1 MINVMVRER
10 KKVKGLSG
18 SRKAATFY
26 NGKSAAKSLLGEKR
40 STNRGGTSLISL
52 PRKFLYSIMGMVET
66 ESDLTMEKTGLVYQ
80 IKNLENSKV
89 YIGCTAVNFGVRI
102 SQHLRSVGVVES
114 PLYDEMES
122 DIKSFSFQIV
132 ENEIPLSSLR
142 ERESYW
148 SRHFGSAMTGYN
160 QVIASGNEKLIE
172 SIIWEVRD
180 LLMTTRLKF
189 TEIADLY
196 NVSPSTIA
204 DINLGR
210 SWLDES
216 LEYPLRKQ
224 TVKRKQ
230 LSTDD
235 IHEIYKMLR
244 NSSLSFSEI
253 ALELGWSSEAV
264 LRKINNGTYSVSP
277 LPKECYPIRAVDSR
291 KGRKS
296 AQR

>member
-1 MINVMVRER
+1 MS
-10 KKVKGLSG
+10 K
-18 SRKAATFY
+18 
-26 NGKSAAKSLLGEKR
+26 
-40 STNRGGTSLISL
+40 
-52 PRKFLYSIMGMVET
+52 T
-66 ESDLTMEKTGLVYQ
+66 ESALTMDKVGLVYQ
-80 IKNLENSKV
+80 IKNLKNSKV
-89 YIGCTAVNFGVRI
+89 YIGCTAANFGVRI
-102 SQHLRSVGVVES
+102 SQHLRSVGVVRS
-114 PLYDEMES
+114 PLYDEMNL
-122 DIKSFSFQIV
+122 DIKSFSFQII
-132 ENEIPLSSLR
+132 ENEIPISNLR

-148 SRHFGSAMTGYN
+148 IRYFNSSMIGYN
-160 QVIASGNEKLIE
+160 QVIVSGNEKLTE
-172 SIIWEVRD
+172 SIVWEIRD

-189 TEIADLY
+189 AEIANLY
-196 NVSPSTIA
+196 GVSSDAIA

-244 NSSLSFSEI
+244 DPSLSFSEM
-253 ALELGWSSEAV
+253 AQKLGWSSEAV

-277 LPKECYPIRAVDSR
+277 LPKECYPIRSVDSR
-291 KGRKS
+291 KGRKA